1 MHTNKVNT
9 MKRNYPKNRKQ
20 RFLTNTQTYRI
31 QNGPE
36 WAMIKDYFIENG
48 IYKTG
53 ERFDISPGILRY
65 VMKKQGIR
73 RPLPLHLEIAYLRG
87 KWPVS
92 GAKLVTNYV
101 PVQLEKPIE
110 ENS

>member
-1 MHTNKVNT
+1 
-9 MKRNYPKNRKQ
+9 MKRYYPKNRMP
-20 RFLTNTQTYRI
+20 RMLTNTQTYRI

-36 WAMIKDYFIENG
+36 RNMIKDYFIENG

-65 VMKKQGIR
+65 VMKKQGVK
-73 RPLPLHLEIAYLRG
+73 RPLPLHLEIAYRRG
-87 KWPVS
+87 NWPVA
-92 GAKLVTNYV
+92 GASLATNYA
-101 PVQLEKPIE
+101 PAHLEKPIE

>member
-1 MHTNKVNT
+1 
-9 MKRNYPKNRKQ
+9 MKRNYPKNRKP

-36 WAMIKDYFIENG
+36 WNTIKDCFIENG

-65 VMKKQGIR
+65 VMKKQGVK
-73 RPLPLHLEIAYLRG
+73 RPLPLHLEIAYRRG
-87 KWPVS
+87 NWPPP
-92 GAKLVTNYV
+92 GANLVTNYI
-101 PVQLEKPIE
+101 PAGLEASVE

>member
-1 MHTNKVNT
+1 
-9 MKRNYPKNRKQ
+9 MKRYYPKNRKP
-20 RFLTNTQTYRI
+20 RKLTNTQTYRI

-36 WAMIKDYFIENG
+36 WNTIKGYFIENG

-73 RPLPLHLEIAYLRG
+73 RPLPLHLEIAYQAG
-87 KWPVS
+87 NWPPP
-92 GAKLVTNYV
+92 GASMVTNYI
-101 PVQLEKPIE
+101 PARLEASVE
-110 ENS
+110 EDC

>member
-1 MHTNKVNT
+1 

-20 RFLTNTQTYRI
+20 RILTNTQTYRI

-36 WAMIKDYFIENG
+36 WATIKEFFIEYG

-65 VMKKQGIR
+65 VLRKQEIK
-73 RPLPLHLEIAYLRG
+73 RPLPLHLEIAYRRG
-87 KWPVS
+87 NWPPPGGS
-92 GAKLVTNYV
+92 LATNYV
-101 PVQLEKPIE
+101 PARLEASIDE
-110 ENS
+110 DC

>member
-9 MKRNYPKNRKQ
+9 MKRYYPKNRMP
-20 RFLTNTQTYRI
+20 RMLTNTQTYRI

-36 WAMIKDYFIENG
+36 WTTIKDYFIEKG

-53 ERFDISPGILRY
+53 EKFDISPGILRY
-65 VMKKQGIR
+65 VMKKQGIK
-73 RPLPLHLEIAYLRG
+73 RPLPLHLVIAYRAG
-87 KWPVS
+87 KWPPP
-92 GAKLVTNYV
+92 GASMITNYI
-101 PVQLEKPIE
+101 PAGLEASVE